1 MISISDD
8 LDGTLGRWV
17 VIVRDLLKLDLAG
30 ELNPVRIHEDKLR
43 EEVDEF
49 VVSSDKQ
56 EALSEGADVVIVV
69 LTALAMF
76 GYDTS
81 SIFEAVEKKLQK
93 NIDRTWIVLDDGRLK
108 HI

>member
-8 LDGTLGRWV
+8 LDEPLSLWIT
-17 VIVRDLLKLDLAG
+17 IVRDLLKLDLAG
-30 ELNPVRIHEDKLR
+30 ELNPVRIHEAKLR

-49 VVSSDKQ
+49 VGSSDKQ
-56 EALSEGADVVIVV
+56 KALSEGADVVIVV

-93 NIDRTWIVLDDGRLK
+93 NIARTWTVLDDGRLK